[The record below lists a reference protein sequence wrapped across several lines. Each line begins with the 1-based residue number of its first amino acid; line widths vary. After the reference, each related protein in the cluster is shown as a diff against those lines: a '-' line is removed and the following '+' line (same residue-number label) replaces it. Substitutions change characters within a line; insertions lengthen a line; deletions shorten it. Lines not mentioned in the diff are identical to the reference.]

1 MKSIADLEKF
11 NSVIGRRPSNRSSN
25 VNTDASGSIPR
36 ADDAPQIAAPGVGS
50 LDLESALLTAPAL
63 PRFGVPIS
71 QGVTGGVLQHK
82 VQPVYPP
89 EARRVRLEGN
99 VILEVTVTTQGQVE
113 DLKLISVNPL
123 LAQAAMEAVSKWRYT
138 PYLLNGKPIPKQTRI
153 NLSFT
158 LPQ

>member
-1 MKSIADLEKF
+1 
-11 NSVIGRRPSNRSSN
+11 
-25 VNTDASGSIPR
+25 
-36 ADDAPQIAAPGVGS
+36 
-50 LDLESALLTAPAL
+50 
-63 PRFGVPIS
+63 
-71 QGVTGGVLQHK
+71 
-82 VQPVYPP
+82 
-89 EARRVRLEGN
+89 VRLEGN

-113 DLKLISVNPL
+113 DLKLISGNPL